1 MAGRPL
7 RKRILNE
14 IQEKG
19 GADYLFEEI
28 ASGKTITELAKEY
41 GCNRQYLS
49 TTINNVPEY
58 SQALSKA
65 RQEAADAL
73 VEQGLTMVDELDG
86 GSSSSEIAA
95 TREKVQWRKFMAGSY
110 NQERYG
116 NRPQTNVT
124 ISVGD
129 MHLDALRKVNSDL
142 AAIDREDREREAK
155 TIDADYEDVSD
166 D

>member
-19 GADYLFEEI
+19 GADYLFEEV

-116 NRPQTNVT
+116 NRPQTNVN
-124 ISVGD
+124 ISLGD

-142 AAIDREDREREAK
+142 AAIHKEDREREAK

-166 D
+166 E

>member
-86 GSSSSEIAA
+86 GESPVA
-95 TREKVQWRKFMAGSY
+95 
-110 NQERYG
+110 
-116 NRPQTNVT
+116 
-124 ISVGD
+124 
-129 MHLDALRKVNSDL
+129 
-142 AAIDREDREREAK
+142 
-155 TIDADYEDVSD
+155 
-166 D
+166 